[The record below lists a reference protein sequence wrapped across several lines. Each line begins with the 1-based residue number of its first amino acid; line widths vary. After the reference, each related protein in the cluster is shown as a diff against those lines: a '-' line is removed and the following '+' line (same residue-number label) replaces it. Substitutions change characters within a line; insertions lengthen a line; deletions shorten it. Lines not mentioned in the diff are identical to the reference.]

1 MTGMTPQEIADAMGA
16 RIVREGGSGCPS
28 SAQFDSRR
36 VSGGELFFGLPGE
49 NDDGGRFAPA
59 AVAGGAW
66 GVVTGPGHSAA
77 ATEAAGKEGRGAW
90 VFESDDPQRSL
101 QDLAT
106 AWRRRL
112 NAEVVGITGSVGK
125 TSVKDITR
133 AMLPGVVH
141 ASPENF
147 NTEVGLPLTVLS
159 APADTDFLVLEMAMR
174 GSGQIAELA
183 RIGEPDVGVITN
195 VGPVHI
201 ELLGS
206 IEAIAAAKAE
216 MIGGVKPGGPVIAP
230 VEAGYLEP
238 HLDGVGNLIRFGP
251 GGAVELVSWERTG
264 SGIAAT
270 VRTPAGESDFEFP
283 FFEEHNLTN
292 ALTAVAIGQALGVD
306 PSEMAART
314 GEIAFSKLRG
324 EHIELEGGA
333 LVVNDSYNANPVS
346 MRAALDYLAGLD
358 RPQRIA
364 VMGLMAELGPDTDR
378 FHAEIGAHA
387 RDVGIDV
394 LIGVGRV
401 AAGYAPDHLVD
412 DPAAAAALLTDMLG
426 PDTVVLVKGSRSA
439 GLEAV
444 ADALS
449 SGAEVAPDG
458 TGRED

>member
-1 MTGMTPQEIADAMGA
+1 MAPQEIAGAMGA
-16 RIVREGGSGCPS
+16 RIISKGGDGSPT
-28 SAQFDSRR
+28 SAEFDSRR
-36 VSGGELFFGLPGE
+36 ISGGELFFGLPGQQ
-49 NDDGGRFAPA
+49 DDGGRFAPA
-59 AVAGGAW
+59 AVSGGAW
-66 GVVTGPGHSAA
+66 GVVTGPGHGAPAA
-77 ATEAAGKEGRGAW
+77 DAARTEDRETW
-90 VFESDDPQRSL
+90 VFESADPLKAL

-112 NAEVVGITGSVGK
+112 GATVVGITGSVGK

-174 GSGQIAELA
+174 GAGQIAELA

-216 MIGGVKPGGPVIAP
+216 MISGVKPGGPVVAP

-238 HLDGVGNLIRFGP
+238 HLEGLGNLIRFGP
-251 GGAVELVSWERTG
+251 GGAVELVSSGRTG
-264 SGIAAT
+264 SGLAAT
-270 VRTPAGESDFEFP
+270 IRTPEGEFDFRFP
-283 FFEEHNLTN
+283 FAEDHNLTN
-292 ALTAVAIGQALGVD
+292 ALTAVAIGQALGVGAA
-306 PSEMAART
+306 EMAART
-314 GEIAFSKLRG
+314 NEIAFSKLRG

-333 LVVNDSYNANPVS
+333 LVVNDSYNANPIS

-401 AAGYAPDHLVD
+401 AAGYGPDHLVD

-426 PDTVVLVKGSRSA
+426 PDTAVLVKGSRSA

-444 ADALS
+444 AEALAPTRQ
-449 SGAEVAPDG
+449 SGSAGPDQ
-458 TGRED
+458 ED

>member
-1 MTGMTPQEIADAMGA
+1 LTGLTPHEIAEAMAA
-16 RIVREGGSGCPS
+16 RIIREGATGSPS
-28 SAQFDSRR
+28 SAQFDSRQ

-59 AVAGGAW
+59 AVSGGAW
-66 GVVTGPGHSAA
+66 GVVTGPGYTAA
-77 ATEAAGKEGRGAW
+77 AAEAAEADGLDTW
-90 VFESDDPQRSL
+90 VFESADPLKSL

-106 AWRRRL
+106 VWRRRL
-112 NAEVVGITGSVGK
+112 GATVVGITGSVGK

-133 AMLPGVVH
+133 AMLPGEVH

-159 APADTDFLVLEMAMR
+159 APEGTRFLVLEMAMR

-216 MIGGVKPGGPVIAP
+216 MIGGVKPGGPVVVP

-238 HLDGVGNLIRFGP
+238 HLEGVGNLIRFGP
-251 GGAVELVSWERTG
+251 GGAVELVSSERTG
-264 SGIAAT
+264 SGLAAT
-270 VRTPAGESDFEFP
+270 FRTPDGEFDFEFP
-283 FFEEHNLTN
+283 FTEEHNLTN
-292 ALTAVAIGQALGVD
+292 ALTAVAIGYALGVG
-306 PSEMAART
+306 PAEMAART
-314 GEIAFSKLRG
+314 NEIAFSKLRG

-401 AAGYAPDHLVD
+401 AAGYAPDHLVE
-412 DPAAAAALLTDMLG
+412 DPAAAAELLSGMLG
-426 PDTVVLVKGSRSA
+426 PGTAVLVKGSRSA

-444 ADALS
+444 AEAL
-449 SGAEVAPDG
+449 APDEDRGPSG
-458 TGRED
+458 TGGEA

>member
-1 MTGMTPQEIADAMGA
+1 MTPQEIADAMGA
-16 RIVREGGSGCPS
+16 RIVTEGGAGSPS
-28 SAQFDSRR
+28 SAQFDSRQ

-59 AVAGGAW
+59 AVAAGAW
-66 GVVTGPGHSAA
+66 GVVTGPDYTAA
-77 ATEAAGKEGRGAW
+77 ATDAAGNQGQGVWA
-90 VFESDDPQRSL
+90 FESDDPLKSL

-112 NAEVVGITGSVGK
+112 TATVVGITGSVGK

-159 APADTDFLVLEMAMR
+159 SPADTDFLVLEMAMR
-174 GSGQIAELA
+174 GPGQIAELA
-183 RIGEPDVGVITN
+183 RIGEPDIGVITN

-216 MIGGVKPGGPVIAP
+216 MIGGVRPGGPVIAP

-251 GGAVELVSWERTG
+251 GGTVELVSWERKG
-264 SGIAAT
+264 FGIAAT
-270 VRTPAGESDFEFP
+270 VRTPAGEFDFEFP
-283 FFEEHNLTN
+283 FTEEHNLTN
-292 ALTAVAIGQALGVD
+292 ALTAIAIGHAAGVG
-306 PSEMAART
+306 PVEMAART
-314 GEIAFSKLRG
+314 GEITFSKFRG

-346 MRAALDYLAGLD
+346 MRAALDYLAALD
-358 RPQRIA
+358 RPQRVA
-364 VMGLMAELGPDTDR
+364 VMGLMAELGPETER

-401 AAGYAPDHLVD
+401 AAGYGPDHLVE

-426 PDTVVLVKGSRSA
+426 PDTAVLVKGSRSA

-444 ADALS
+444 AEALAPQEGPGP
-449 SGAEVAPDG
+449 SGPSG
-458 TGRED
+458 ED

>member
-1 MTGMTPQEIADAMGA
+1 
-16 RIVREGGSGCPS
+16 
-28 SAQFDSRR
+28 
-36 VSGGELFFGLPGE
+36 
-49 NDDGGRFAPA
+49 
-59 AVAGGAW
+59 
-66 GVVTGPGHSAA
+66 
-77 ATEAAGKEGRGAW
+77 
-90 VFESDDPQRSL
+90 
-101 QDLAT
+101 
-106 AWRRRL
+106 
-112 NAEVVGITGSVGK
+112 VVGITGSVGK

-133 AMLPGVVH
+133 AMLPGAVH

-159 APADTDFLVLEMAMR
+159 APEGTRFLVLEMAMR

-195 VGPVHI
+195 VGPVHV

-216 MIGGVKPGGPVIAP
+216 MIGGVKPGGPMVVP

-238 HLDGVGNLIRFGP
+238 HLEGAEDLMRFGP
-251 GGAVELVSWERTG
+251 GGAVELVSSERTG
-264 SGIAAT
+264 SGLAAT
-270 VRTPAGESDFEFP
+270 IRTPEGEFDFEFP
-283 FFEEHNLTN
+283 FTEEHNLTN
-292 ALTAVAIGQALGVD
+292 ALTAVAIGRALGVG
-306 PSEMAART
+306 PTEMAART
-314 GEIAFSKLRG
+314 DEIAFSKLRG
-324 EHIELEGGA
+324 EHIELEDGA

-401 AAGYAPDHLVD
+401 AAGYAPDHLVE
-412 DPAAAAALLTDMLG
+412 DPAAAAELLSGMLG
-426 PDTVVLVKGSRSA
+426 PGTAVLVKGSRSA

-444 ADALS
+444 AEALVPDEDR
-449 SGAEVAPDG
+449 GAAG
-458 TGRED
+458 TGREA